1 MIYVQDRTHVFKF
14 KKLNGVYYEPKDAK
28 LTFNSFRSGSFQKNL
43 EENLRYNF
51 GFGESGAAE
60 GFREWQTADGSATS
74 AGARFS
80 KVTPAP
86 SGTSP

>member
-1 MIYVQDRTHVFKF
+1 MKNKLAYILCFLTIGVFIMIYVQDRTHVFKF

-51 GFGESGAAE
+51 GF
-60 GFREWQTADGSATS
+60 RE
-74 AGARFS
+74 FLI
-80 KVTPAP
+80 P
-86 SGTSP
+86 